1 MIKTLIIIAIV
12 YIGLLVTLSLVSRQ
26 RHKSTASYLLA
37 GSKLG
42 SVIGLFTFA
51 ATLFSTFT
59 LIGMPDF
66 FRTHGVGSW
75 IFLAVSDA
83 AMVFGII
90 WLGYYLRKKARNKD
104 FKGLSGL
111 ISDCYQNKFAG
122 IVIFLGAFI
131 FLIPYVSIQIRGIA
145 IFLHATFPEALPT
158 WGWAVAMVVV
168 MLIYSETG
176 GLKAIIYSD
185 VLQGILLLVVIWIA
199 SFVCISYF
207 GDIQS
212 MFKKVEQTNQALLS
226 VPGPKNLFT
235 TQFLIAS
242 MLAIVMIPFTQPQ
255 VVTRII
261 IMKSQSSLFRMA
273 IGVGCFA
280 IFIILPTLFLGM
292 YGAVKYP
299 GESTAVFIN
308 KVLIQDQSDS
318 VAAFIIIGL
327 IAAAISTADSQIF
340 ALGAELRSLLK
351 GDDKK
356 VLPIT
361 RIAIVFFAVVSL
373 VFSLFSSDQL
383 VLLARTSFAGTA
395 LMGPMIFT
403 GIFSQRKMG
412 LLIPI
417 ATLLA
422 MALFVGSLLNV
433 IPGSFWGIRLDILL
447 FVILATIAVISQYVG
462 NKSVQVNDLK
472 EITDT

>member
-1 MIKTLIIIAIV
+1 MIQTLIIIAVI
-12 YIGLLVTLSLVSRQ
+12 YIGILATLSLASRQ
-26 RHKSTASYLLA
+26 RKKSTASYLLA

-42 SVIGLFTFA
+42 PVLGLFTFA

-90 WLGYYLRKKARNKD
+90 WLGSHLRKKARNKD

-111 ISDCYQNKFAG
+111 ISDCYGNRFAG
-122 IVIFLGAFI
+122 YVIFLGAFI

-145 IFLHATFPEALPT
+145 IFLNATFPEALPT
-158 WGWAVAMVVV
+158 WGWALAMVVV

-185 VLQGILLLVVIWIA
+185 VLQGVLLLVVIWIA

-207 GDIQS
+207 GDVQS

-242 MLAIVMIPFTQPQ
+242 MLAIMMIPFTQPQ

-261 IMKSQSSLFRMA
+261 IMKNQKSLFRMA

-280 IFIILPTLFLGM
+280 IIIILPTLFLGM

-299 GESTAVFIN
+299 GDSTAVFIN
-308 KVLIQDQSDS
+308 KVLIQDQSDTI
-318 VAAFIIIGL
+318 AAFIIIGL

-356 VLPIT
+356 VLPIA
-361 RIAIVFFAVVSL
+361 RIGIAFFAIVSL

-403 GIFSQRKMG
+403 GIFSPKKASMI
-412 LLIPI
+412 IPG
-417 ATLLA
+417 ATFVA
-422 MALFVGSLLNV
+422 MLLFVGSQLGV
-433 IPGSFWGIRLDILL
+433 VPGIFWGVRLDLFL
-447 FVILATIAVISQYVG
+447 FVVLGAVALISPYIG
-462 NKSVQVNDLK
+462 NKSVPAGDLK
-472 EITDT
+472 EVTDT